1 MSNTYGAPASFDQ
14 RFAPAMPGVDFNG
27 RLAMASQGQQPG
39 LVQDMRGQDPTNGQ
53 ALLSLMQ
60 RFMGNASRKL
70 IPPGMGP
77 AAPSGSLGDQAGYN
91 DIGNPMT
98 TTEGAALVQRF
109 LKHMH
114 KSPVLKD
121 GSDSGFPGG
130 NSNY

>member
-1 MSNTYGAPASFDQ
+1 MSNTYGAGPPASFDQ

-39 LVQDMRGQDPTNGQ
+39 LIDDRRPQGPTGPSF
-53 ALLSLMQ
+53 LGSLMQ
-60 RFMGNASRKL
+60 RIMQQQSAPGGMQ
-70 IPPGMGP
+70 PP
-77 AAPSGSLGDQAGYN
+77 GSLGAQAGMN
-91 DIGNPMT
+91 DLNS
-98 TTEGAALVQRF
+98 TEGHSLVQRF

-130 NSNY
+130 MSNY